1 MSQVNLSERALSI
14 EPSLTL
20 QISAKANQLSAEG
33 VDICNLSAGEPDFNA
48 PKEVIEATSKA
59 IFDGFTKYGPA
70 AGNLDLRKAIAN
82 KLQIQNNLNYEFEN
96 VMVTNG
102 AKQAI
107 YNLFQVLLNT
117 GDEVIIPS
125 PYWLSY
131 PQMVR
136 LAGGKPI
143 FTNSSAE
150 DGFRINIEFENVMVT
165 NGAKQAIYN
174 LFQVL
179 LNAEDEVIIPSPY
192 WLSYPQMV
200 RLAGGKPIFTNSSAE
215 DGFKINIKDL
225 KSKIS
230 SKTKFIIINSPN
242 NPTGRVMSKEE
253 LLQIADL
260 ARENPNIN
268 ILSDEIYE
276 LILKK
281 EFKHYSLSTLAN
293 DLKDRIFIINGFA
306 KGWAMTGWRIG
317 YLVGPKDVI
326 KASTALQSQSTSNVC
341 SFVQKGALEALKI
354 NNEFFSM
361 INSHYDQRRRLLYE
375 GLNNINGIYIE
386 EPNGAFY
393 AFPKLPNS
401 SITSV
406 DFCNKA
412 LQDYGLVVVPGKAF
426 GADQCI
432 RISCAASE
440 IKIKDGLKR
449 FEKAIS
455 EYY

>member
-1 MSQVNLSERALSI
+1 MSKDNLSKRALKI

-20 QISAKANQLSAEG
+20 QISAKANQLANEG

-70 AGNLDLRKAIAN
+70 AGDLDLRKAIAK
-82 KLQIQNNLNYEFEN
+82 KLQIQNNL
-96 VMVTNG
+96 
-102 AKQAI
+102 
-107 YNLFQVLLNT
+107 
-117 GDEVIIPS
+117 D
-125 PYWLSY
+125 
-131 PQMVR
+131 
-136 LAGGKPI
+136 
-143 FTNSSAE
+143 
-150 DGFRINIEFENVMVT
+150 IEFENVMVT

-179 LNAEDEVIIPSPY
+179 LNDGDEVIIPAPY

-200 RLAGGKPIFTNSSAE
+200 KLAGGKPIFTNSSAE

-225 KSKIS
+225 KSKIT
-230 SKTKFIIINSPN
+230 SKTKFIIINTPN

-253 LLQIADL
+253 LLQIADI
-260 ARENPNIN
+260 ARENPSVN

-276 LILKK
+276 QILKK
-281 EFKHYSLSTLAN
+281 DFIHYSLTSLAN
-293 DLKDRIFIINGFA
+293 DLKERIFIINGFA

-317 YLVGPKDVI
+317 YLVGQKDVI
-326 KASTALQSQSTSNVC
+326 KASSALQSQSTSNVC

-354 NNEFFSM
+354 NNEYFSM
-361 INSHYDQRRRLLYE
+361 TNSTYDKKRTLLYE
-375 GLNNINGIYIE
+375 GLRNIKGIYIH

-393 AFPKLPNS
+393 AFPRLPDS

-406 DFCNKA
+406 DFCKKA

-426 GADQCI
+426 GADECI
-432 RISCAASE
+432 RMSCAASE
-440 IKIKDGLKR
+440 VKIKDGLER

-455 EYY
+455 AYY

>member
-1 MSQVNLSERALSI
+1 MSQVNLSELALSI

-33 VDICNLSAGEPDFNA
+33 VDICNLSAGEPDFSA

-59 IFDGFTKYGPA
+59 IFNGFTKYGPA

-82 KLQIQNNLNYEFEN
+82 KLQIQNNLNYEFKN

-125 PYWLSY
+125 PYRLSY

-136 LAGGKPI
+136 LAGGEPI

-150 DGFRINIEFENVMVT
+150 E
-165 NGAKQAIYN
+165 
-174 LFQVL
+174 
-179 LNAEDEVIIPSPY
+179 
-192 WLSYPQMV
+192 
-200 RLAGGKPIFTNSSAE
+200 
-215 DGFKINIKDL
+215 GFKINIEDL

-230 SKTKFIIINSPN
+230 SKTKFIIINTPN

-281 EFKHYSLSTLAN
+281 EFKHYSLSSLAN

-326 KASTALQSQSTSNVC
+326 KASSALQSQSTSNVC

-354 NNEFFSM
+354 NNEFFSL
-361 INSHYDQRRRLLYE
+361 INSIYDQRRNLLYE
-375 GLNNINGIYIE
+375 GLKNINGIYIE
-386 EPNGAFY
+386 EPKGAFY
-393 AFPKLPNS
+393 AFPRLPNT

-426 GADQCI
+426 GADQYI

-440 IKIKDGLKR
+440 IKIKDGLQR
-449 FEKAIS
+449 IEKAIS
-455 EYY
+455 KYY

>member
-1 MSQVNLSERALSI
+1 MSQVNLSKRALSI

-59 IFDGFTKYGPA
+59 IFDGITKNGHA
-70 AGNLDLRKAIAN
+70 AGNLDLRKAIAK
-82 KLQIQNNLNYEFEN
+82 KLQIQNELNYEFEN

-136 LAGGKPI
+136 LAGG
-143 FTNSSAE
+143 E
-150 DGFRINIEFENVMVT
+150 
-165 NGAKQAIYN
+165 
-174 LFQVL
+174 
-179 LNAEDEVIIPSPY
+179 
-192 WLSYPQMV
+192 
-200 RLAGGKPIFTNSSAE
+200 PIFTNSSAE

-225 KSKIS
+225 KSKVS

-281 EFKHYSLSTLAN
+281 EFKHCSLSSIAH

-317 YLVGPKDVI
+317 YLVGTKDVI
-326 KASTALQSQSTSNVC
+326 KASSALQSQSTSNVC

-361 INSHYDQRRRLLYE
+361 INNHYDQRRSLLYK
-375 GLNNINGIYIE
+375 GLKNINGIYIE

-393 AFPKLPNS
+393 AFPRLPNS

-406 DFCNKA
+406 DFCNKV

-426 GADQCI
+426 GADECI

-440 IKIKDGLKR
+440 IKIKDGLVR
-449 FEKAIS
+449 LEKAIS
-455 EYY
+455 EYF

>member
-1 MSQVNLSERALSI
+1 MSKVNLSKRALSI

-20 QISAKANQLSAEG
+20 EISAKAKQLAEEG
-33 VDICNLSAGEPDFNA
+33 IDICNLSAGEPDFNA

-70 AGNLDLRKAIAN
+70 AGDLNLRKAIAN
-82 KLQIQNNLNYEFEN
+82 KFQIQNNLNFEFEN

-107 YNLFQVLLNT
+107 YNLFQVLLNE
-117 GDEVIIPS
+117 GDEVVIP
-125 PYWLSY
+125 
-131 PQMVR
+131 
-136 LAGGKPI
+136 
-143 FTNSSAE
+143 T
-150 DGFRINIEFENVMVT
+150 
-165 NGAKQAIYN
+165 
-174 LFQVL
+174 
-179 LNAEDEVIIPSPY
+179 PY

-215 DGFKINIKDL
+215 DGFKINIEDL

-253 LLQIADL
+253 LSQIADI

-276 LILKK
+276 LIIKK
-281 EFKHYSLSTLAN
+281 EFVHHSLFTVAN
-293 DLKDRIFIINGFA
+293 DLKDRIFVINGFA

-317 YLVGPKDVI
+317 YLVGTKDVI
-326 KASTALQSQSTSNVC
+326 KASSALQSQSTSNVC

-361 INSHYDQRRRLLYE
+361 INSHYDQRRSLLYE
-375 GLNNINGIYIE
+375 GLKKINGIYIE

-393 AFPKLPNS
+393 AFPRLPNT
-401 SITSV
+401 SISSV
-406 DFCNKA
+406 DFCKKA
-412 LQDYGLVVVPGKAF
+412 LQDYGLVVIPGKAF

-432 RISCAASE
+432 RMSCAASE
-440 IKIKDGLKR
+440 VQIKDGLKR
-449 FEKAIS
+449 LEKVILDC
-455 EYY
+455 Y